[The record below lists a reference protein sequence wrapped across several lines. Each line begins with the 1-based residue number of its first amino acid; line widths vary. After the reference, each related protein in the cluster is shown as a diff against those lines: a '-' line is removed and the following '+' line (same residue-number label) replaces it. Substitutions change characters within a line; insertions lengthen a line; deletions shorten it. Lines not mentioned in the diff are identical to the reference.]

1 MPELGQNNFDLGWV
15 PSVDARNA
23 PNNGLLRM
31 DNVSLD
37 EDGALTALRGN
48 APASEDFGQA
58 IRNIYSKRIYRNGVT
73 KHYRYVHL
81 ADGSVYSNVGNDAD
95 LSHTRSILTG
105 GNDFICAF
113 GNAAGYTLIA
123 SGTKKKK
130 DDGLLIKDLGIE
142 APTAAP
148 TIEIEPNSRIVLT
161 NNFGNFQPITETDGN
176 VGTIVLAETDG
187 ISLRPN
193 LENNRV
199 VVRLDGSW
207 DFANFTGIE
216 GSEPLSPYDVF
227 NIRITSSK
235 QSILTNVQINFLTVP
250 RPTIYDP
257 NDLVSMF
264 SYTFQVEGT
273 SLSKTFNIN
282 RDANTGDGFEKLMY
296 PGSALDWSD
305 IKQIEIVVT
314 TSGTS
319 ETDEIK
325 INQGIWYSGKGN
337 LSGTYQWIQ
346 VNGYKHPETGN
357 VSVSPIGS
365 SGDVVFETDP
375 IQLNNERAFVTP
387 QIPSSWGTD
396 VNQIWI
402 FRREISTFDSYY
414 RSAVRE
420 DISKFADYK
429 TDRQIIGRI
438 GDISRIDDD
447 RTIIPTR
454 IDWFVEHPPDGIIS
468 IAGPYFG
475 RTVYLTEDKIYLSKI
490 GDPDAVDSRYTF
502 DVSGNSSER
511 NLWCWQVGDSAL
523 LIGTNIDIYE
533 LSGSMRSFEDGSLDA
548 QIRPYSIDSPPI
560 TRRVCSYQDNLIYF
574 SKEGWRVLNGT
585 TSILLTG
592 ETRGLYNERDLYGF
606 SQSILVADQSRRFD
620 CTVSRSKLYCIIHH
634 DSNITNPLDRER
646 SLLVYDFQKKYW
658 HATDLQPSCLWTEE
672 HGVVLAGFVD
682 GDGFDKDQIL
692 SLDRPEVYANQLN
705 NILIR
710 SPFLYGG
717 YPDSR
722 KDVETLKIFA
732 DTKNQE
738 CTVGLYV
745 NGSDTLVSIGTF
757 SSNGPKLITFDIE
770 RFSSVNLG
778 RSFSLSIS
786 GANFTSEFK
795 LFYWSINFTPRPEQK
810 NYQRIP
816 PTNFGVAGRKR
827 WYDLP
832 FSMDT
837 LGHDVEV
844 TPVLDGVNLTPVN
857 ITGKNA
863 KSFETIAFPTE
874 TIGHEMGL
882 EIRCEGNEVFEF
894 YEMIKPRHTEFL
906 PDLQK
911 NLVIPFNNLG
921 TPAKKRIIRFAI
933 VIDTRG
939 NTLQFSPQVDNVS
952 FPPLDIRTTRKETV
966 VYYFTD
972 DVEGVDI
979 GGRIT
984 GGKFFEFYDIDF
996 DETISE
1002 KLPTPTKY
1010 LKLCSDLDQQAR
1022 KRLERFSVVLN
1033 TRNGRVQ
1040 FTAITDGV
1048 RQSSI
1053 EFNSGDLKKTYSQYF
1068 TSAIT
1073 FVNLCWELK
1082 SLDDIPFEYYGFLQP
1097 EILEILPEPVKFL
1110 PIPATNLNNDK
1121 RKRFITYAIVIDTF
1135 QASCTLRIYING
1147 VSVDSSTFS
1156 TNGKDTYIHYFTS
1169 EIIGTDIRAELS
1181 SNTPFEFYGINF
1193 DETISEILPAPAKF
1207 LVIPPTNYG
1216 IAAKKRI
1223 RTIPFTI
1230 NTRGGS
1236 VRYTPSVDGNSVP
1249 SSDHNT
1255 TQKRTVLHYAS
1266 TDLFGIDYGGTLES
1280 LDDTPFEFYGFE
1292 TPENVQTLPVG
1303 KKYDQ
1308 VGKEVHRE
1316 AWLRRFEIRCV
1327 AGGTSIDYEIFVS
1340 DVSVLTGT
1348 ITTIADVDKVYQ
1360 IEIPKSIRGTIF
1372 RIEFSAEEVFH
1383 RYHVYLWYGE
1393 SGGASDLSIVK
1404 FRDTE

>member
-1 MPELGQNNFDLGWV
+1 MPELGQNNFDAGWA
-15 PSVDARNA
+15 PSIDARN
-23 PNNGLLRM
+23 PVGNGLLRM

-37 EDGALTALRGN
+37 EDGSLTALRGN
-48 APASEDFGQA
+48 AVASEDFGQE
-58 IRNIYSKRIYRNGVT
+58 IRNIYSKLIYRNGIS

-81 ADGSVYSNVGNDAD
+81 ADGSVYSNVGNDGD
-95 LSHTRSILTG
+95 LTHPRAVLSG
-105 GNDFICAF
+105 GNEFICAF
-113 GNAAGYTLIA
+113 GTAAGYTLVA
-123 SGTKKKK
+123 SGTKKRK

-142 APTAAP
+142 APTAP
-148 TIEIEPNSRIVLT
+148 PEVDIIPNSRILLT
-161 NNFGNFQPITETDGN
+161 DNFGNFQPIIETDGN
-176 VGTIVLAETDG
+176 IGEIVLAETDG
-187 ISLRPN
+187 LTLRPN
-193 LENNRV
+193 INNNRA
-199 VVRLDGSW
+199 VVRLNGSW
-207 DFANFTGIE
+207 DFSSFSDIS
-216 GSEPLSPYDVF
+216 GSIPLSPFDVF

-235 QSILTNVQINFLTVP
+235 QSILTNVQINFLTEQ
-250 RPTIYDP
+250 RPEIYDP
-257 NDLVSMF
+257 NDLVSMY
-264 SYTFQVEGT
+264 SYTFEIEGT
-273 SLSKTFNIN
+273 SLSKNFNID
-282 RDANTGDGFEKLMY
+282 RRFFEKQQY
-296 PGSALDWSD
+296 PGSSLDWSD
-305 IKQIEIVVT
+305 IKQIEIVVS

-325 INQGIWYSGKGN
+325 INQGIWYTGKGN

-346 VNGYKHPETGN
+346 INGYKHPETGN
-357 VSVSPIGS
+357 VSISPVGK
-365 SGDVVFETDP
+365 SGDTFFETDP
-375 IQLNNERAFVTP
+375 IQLNNERAKVTP
-387 QIPSSWGTD
+387 QEPSGWGTD

-402 FRREISTFDSYY
+402 FRREVATFDSYY

-420 DISKFADYK
+420 DTGQFEDSK
-429 TDRQIIGRI
+429 TDRQIIGRV

-454 IDWFVEHPPDGIIS
+454 IDWFIEHPPDNIIG

-490 GDPDAVDSRYTF
+490 GDPDTVDSRYTF

-585 TSILLTG
+585 TSILLIG

-606 SQSILVADQSRRFD
+606 SQAILVADQSRRFD
-620 CTVSRSKLYCIIHH
+620 CAVSRSKLYCIIHH
-634 DSNITNPLDRER
+634 DPNISNPLNRER
-646 SLLVYDFQKKYW
+646 TLLVYDFQKKYW
-658 HATDLQPSCLWTEE
+658 HATDLQPSCLWVEE
-672 HGVVLAGFVD
+672 RGVVLAGFVD
-682 GDGFDKDQIL
+682 GEGHDKDQML
-692 SLDRPEVYANQLN
+692 TLDRPEVYANQLN

-732 DTKNQE
+732 NTKNQE

-745 NGSDTLVSIGTF
+745 DGSDTLVTIGTF
-757 SSNGPKLITFDIE
+757 SSNSPTLITFDLE
-770 RFSSVNLG
+770 RFPSINLG
-778 RSFSLSIS
+778 RSFSISIS
-786 GANFTSEFK
+786 GSNLTSEFK
-795 LFYWSINFTPRPEQK
+795 LFYWTINFTARPEQK

-832 FSMDT
+832 FSLDT

-844 TPVLDGVNLTPVN
+844 TPIADGVSLTPVN
-857 ITGKNA
+857 IDGKNS

-874 TIGHEMGL
+874 TIAHEMGL
-882 EIRCEGNEVFEF
+882 ELRCEGNEVFEF

-952 FPPLDIRTTRKETV
+952 FPPMDIRTTRKETV
-966 VYYFTD
+966 VYYFTE

-1002 KLPTPTKY
+1002 KLPTPTKF

-1053 EFNSGDLKKTYSQYF
+1053 IFNAGDLKKTYSQYF
-1068 TSAIT
+1068 TSALT

-1097 EILEILPEPVKFL
+1097 EVLEVLPEPVKFL

-1135 QASCTLRIYING
+1135 GATCTLRLYVG
-1147 VSVDSSTFS
+1147 EVLVDSSTFS
-1156 TNGKDTYIHYFTS
+1156 TNGKQTYIHYFTS
-1169 EIIGTDIRAELS
+1169 EVLGTDIRAELS
-1181 SNTPFEFYGINF
+1181 SNVPFEFYGINF
-1193 DETISEILPAPAKF
+1193 DETISEVLPAPAKY

-1216 IAAKKRI
+1216 VAGKKRI
-1223 RTIPFTI
+1223 RTIPFII
-1230 NTRGGS
+1230 NTRGG
-1236 VRYTPSVDGNSVP
+1236 VVQYTPTVDGSNSVV
-1249 SSDHNT
+1249 STHNT
-1255 TQKRTVLHYAS
+1255 TEKRTVLHYFR
-1266 TDLFGIDYGGTLES
+1266 TDVYGIDYGGILES
-1280 LDDTPFEFYGFE
+1280 LDNIPFEFYGFE
-1292 TPENVQTLPVG
+1292 QPENVQLLPVG
-1303 KKYDQ
+1303 KQFDQ

-1327 AGGTSIDYEIFVS
+1327 ATGSLMSYEIFVS
-1340 DVSVLTGT
+1340 DVSINTGSFA
-1348 ITTIADVDKVYQ
+1348 TTPDVDKVYTV
-1360 IEIPKSIRGTIF
+1360 ELPKSIRGTIF
-1372 RIEFSAEEVFH
+1372 RITFLSDDVFH
-1383 RYHVYLWYGE
+1383 RYHIYLWYGE
-1393 SGGASDLSIVK
+1393 SGGASDLAIAK